1 MNNILPYI
9 QEKFLEVDFL
19 VNFVLHVLILFTF
32 LTFFFMFFI
41 CKKSEEAFNNEIES
55 RLNEVVNEQIEILKA
70 ENKYDTFVR
79 MKKVYPL
86 DKIIKLLSSKNKAVE
101 NYNNG
106 LINITLT
113 VTALLWVGFII
124 TVLLLKYTCASH
136 LHIGEILLESIIVF
150 SFIGLGEYFFFTR
163 IALQYIPV
171 EPSFIT
177 KKFIEGLRNLLGNNN
192 DLQETNNLDDLKNIL
207 NNYLT

>member
-41 CKKSEEAFNNEIES
+41 CKKSEEAFNGEIQTQ
-55 RLNEVVNEQIEILKA
+55 LHEVIHKQIEVLKK
-70 ENKYDTFVR
+70 ENKYDTFV
-79 MKKVYPL
+79 KIKNVYPL
-86 DKIIKLLSSKNKAVE
+86 DKIIKLLNSKNKAVE

-113 VTALLWVGFII
+113 ITILSWIGFII
-124 TVLLLKYTCASH
+124 IILLLKYTCASH
-136 LHIGEILLESIIVF
+136 LNIGEILLENTIIF
-150 SFIGLGEYFFFTR
+150 GLIGLGEYFFFTR

-177 KKFIEGLRNLLGNNN
+177 KKFIERLRNLFVNDD

-207 NNYLT
+207 NDYLT